1 MPASGTDT
9 RTAIMDAAEELVLDR
24 GFAGTTVEAIIDRAG
39 ITKGTFFY
47 HFDTKA
53 DLARAIVQ
61 RYAELD
67 ADHLDTNMTRAEE
80 ATDDPLE
87 QVIHF
92 VRLFERDMEELTEPY
107 PGCLFASY
115 CYQNQLFDRE
125 TLEIVE
131 AGLLRWRRLLGEKL
145 ESAMDRHESRRPVD
159 AGDLA
164 DMLLVA
170 FEGGLVVSKTLDEPD
185 AVANQLA
192 LYRTF
197 LETLF
202 QDAAGG

>member
-1 MPASGTDT
+1 MTASGSDT
-9 RTAIMDAAEELVLDR
+9 RSTIMDAAEELILDR

-39 ITKGTFFY
+39 LTKGSFFY
-47 HFDTKA
+47 HFDTKD
-53 DLARAIVQ
+53 DLARAIVR

-67 ADHLDTNMTRAEE
+67 AEHLRTNLARAEE
-80 ATDDPLE
+80 ESGDPLE

-92 VRLFERDMEELTEPY
+92 VRLFEEDMEELTEPY

-115 CYQNQLFDRE
+115 CYQNQLFDEE
-125 TLEIVE
+125 TFGIVE
-131 AGLLRWRRLLGEKL
+131 DGLLRWRRLLGEKL
-145 ESAMDRHESRRPVD
+145 RATMEEHEPRRPVD
-159 AGDLA
+159 ADDLA

-170 FEGGLVVSKTLDEPD
+170 FEGGLVVSKTLEEPD
-185 AVANQLA
+185 TVARQLA

-202 QDAAGG
+202 PGD

>member
-1 MPASGTDT
+1 
-9 RTAIMDAAEELVLDR
+9 MDAAEELILDR
-24 GFAGTTVEAIIDRAG
+24 GFAGTTVEAIIERAG

-67 ADHLDTNMTRAEE
+67 ADHLRTNMAAAEE
-80 ATDDPLE
+80 RSDDPLE
-87 QVIHF
+87 QVLHF
-92 VRLFERDMEELTEPY
+92 VRLFERDMEDLTEPY

-115 CYQNQLFDRE
+115 CYQNQLFDPE
-125 TLEIVE
+125 TLAIVE
-131 AGLLRWRRLLGEKL
+131 EGLLRWRRLLGEKL
-145 ESAMDRHESRRPVD
+145 EAAMERHPTRRPVD
-159 AGDLA
+159 ADDLA

-170 FEGGLVVSKTLDEPD
+170 FEGGLVVSKTLEEPD
-185 AVANQLA
+185 SVANQLA

-202 QDAAGG
+202 VEQEEDGPGG